1 MLVPL
6 VLYFLCPCASL
17 TNYFELSLIH
27 FFPYYPFI
35 KYLYSSIFPVVV
47 SSTAF
52 ILRRGLIDGLVAR
65 LISCWTRCCNLSGI
79 CIVVNSALVLL
90 REEVLG

>member
-6 VLYFLCPCASL
+6 VLSFLRPCVSL
-17 TNYFELSLIH
+17 ANYFEKPLIQ
-27 FFPYYPFI
+27 FFPYDSFI
-35 KYLYSSIFPVVV
+35 NCLYSRIFTVVV

-52 ILRRGLIDGLVAR
+52 ILRRVLMSRSEVQ

-79 CIVVNSALVLL
+79 FLGVKAELVLS